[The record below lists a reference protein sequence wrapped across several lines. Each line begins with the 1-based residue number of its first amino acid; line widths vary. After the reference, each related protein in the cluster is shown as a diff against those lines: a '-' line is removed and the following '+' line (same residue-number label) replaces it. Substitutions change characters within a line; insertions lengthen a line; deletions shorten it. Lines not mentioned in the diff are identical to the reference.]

1 MFYFDRKEKDKYSEP
16 LRKKVDDAVQKLI
29 NRAYKKTKE
38 MLEKNKYFIKK
49 FAEKLLEKETVN
61 QGDIDLIF
69 SKV

>member
-1 MFYFDRKEKDKYSEP
+1 
-16 LRKKVDDAVQKLI
+16 
-29 NRAYKKTKE
+29 